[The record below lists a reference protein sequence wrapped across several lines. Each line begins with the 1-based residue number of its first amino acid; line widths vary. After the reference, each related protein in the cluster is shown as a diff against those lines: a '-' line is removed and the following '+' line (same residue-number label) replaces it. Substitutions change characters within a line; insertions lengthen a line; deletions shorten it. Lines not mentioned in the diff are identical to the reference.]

1 MTTRMTDEFA
11 LLNSKDYKLRFAGE
25 YLLIKKKVERLDN
38 MIDSYYDGTLG
49 FKPDCPIAV
58 LEAQSNAMWT
68 YLKILEYRADLELVD
83 LPTA

>member
-1 MTTRMTDEFA
+1 MATRTTDEFA
-11 LLNSKDYKLRFAGE
+11 LLNSKDHKLRFAGE
-25 YLLIKKKVERLDN
+25 YLLIKKKANSLDD

-49 FKPDCPIAV
+49 FKPDCPIGV

-68 YLKILEYRADLELVD
+68 YLKILEYRADLELID